1 MNVLLM
7 FGGKSLESDV
17 SVVSA
22 LYVYNLIKDDS
33 RYNKV
38 LVYADYDNVLYTCS
52 ELTDIKNY
60 QHLNK
65 LLTKTNEI
73 ALLKTSEATIL
84 KSHKKSL
91 NGLKI
96 DLILPI
102 MHGEGLEDGIIAGYT
117 KFLQI
122 PSVCPNVLEA
132 SMFQDKY
139 ITKLLLEKINIK
151 TLAYQLLTKQNQN
164 VTLNLPIII
173 KPLSLG
179 SSIGITTVTNEQ
191 ALTKKLQES
200 FTYSNKLLIEPL
212 IENFTEYSL
221 ALYKYKDNIYLSN
234 VEKSYT
240 NNEFYTFEDKYLTSK
255 RVKLPIDLNEEE
267 INQIILMAKNIY
279 NSYFE
284 KGIIRIDFL
293 KNQTTNQIYVCEVNT
308 IPGNLSLNMFKN
320 KGIDVKEVIYQNIL
334 QALWL
339 NYQNEKNLTQRYK
352 STILTKTKL
361 ASKK

>member
-22 LYVYNLIKDDS
+22 LYIYNLIKDDP

-151 TLAYQLLTKQNQN
+151 TLEYQLLTKQNQN

-240 NNEFYTFEDKYLTSK
+240 NNEFYTFEDKYVYYLADFIIDNNSVGVGLGAKEMLFNSTSTFSAFSSDNWSVENNK
-255 RVKLPIDLNEEE
+255 FPILKYFVGSSGINDAYVAYFDNKLVKKILNLKTFY
-267 INQIILMAKNIY
+267 IL
-279 NSYFE
+279 F
-284 KGIIRIDFL
+284 FL
-293 KNQTTNQIYVCEVNT
+293 IS
-308 IPGNLSLNMFKN
+308 SLHLF
-320 KGIDVKEVIYQNIL
+320 
-334 QALWL
+334 
-339 NYQNEKNLTQRYK
+339 
-352 STILTKTKL
+352 
-361 ASKK
+361 